1 MENEFNKSFNDH
13 FYISL
18 ISLKEYAKKNNKC
31 IIGYFFEK
39 KLKEKTMNLIRKIL
53 LQYFININKIE
64 SFNKISFLI
73 NEQDFSSFSLNNF
86 EIFGILDILCNF
98 EDNTFFDIENIIINI
113 KYDNITDNLLEYFS
127 TINFEKIFEK
137 KNNKYCSF
145 IIIMINNLLNIK
157 GYNLIFILVDK
168 IKKCINKISFKKR
181 CSKRY

>member
-1 MENEFNKSFNDH
+1 MISFFWINKKKEHISKYIKEDLILINDYFNMENEFNKSFNDH

-18 ISLKEYAKKNNKC
+18 ISFKEYAKKNNKC

-98 EDNTFFDIENIIINI
+98 EDNTFFDFENIIINI
-113 KYDNITDNLLEYFS
+113 KYDNINDNLLEYFS

-137 KNNKYCSF
+137 K
-145 IIIMINNLLNIK
+145 IINIVH
-157 GYNLIFILVDK
+157 L
-168 IKKCINKISFKKR
+168 
-181 CSKRY
+181 